1 MKTQIE
7 FHFPSLDQAAG
18 KIAECVA
25 SGYTY
30 VGAVERAGFYYITM
44 EMDVV
49 VAAAEPTEPTVEPV
63 EPEPVVDTGVL
74 AEDTGVTLDHATT
87 ETQKP
92 VKKARSSKKV
102 VKDSEDE

>member
-25 SGYTY
+25 SGFTY

-49 VAAAEPTEPTVEPV
+49 VDAAEPAAEQEPV
-63 EPEPVVDTGVL
+63 EPEP
-74 AEDTGVTLDHATT
+74 E
-87 ETQKP
+87 P

-102 VKDSEDE
+102 VKDE

>member
-49 VAAAEPTEPTVEPV
+49 VAAVEPAV
-63 EPEPVVDTGVL
+63 EPEPVVDTGV
-74 AEDTGVTLDHATT
+74 TLDHATP

-92 VKKARSSKKV
+92 VKKDRSSKKV
-102 VKDSEDE
+102 VKDE